1 MIKLRY
7 RLLCLAGLVATASLH
22 LAWAATDAQP
32 EKPKVHAMV
41 AAVGEQFTIMT
52 ALRNTGS
59 HLSPY
64 RGDSFKVKANFLNYS
79 VLRTLDKAMAAIDP
93 DSTRIYMTLPSV
105 KMDAAEKWEREDVA
119 LHEVEASLQAA
130 PERAQWDRIIVVT
143 PAYRPYEANGLGGRL
158 IGIGIFYQ
166 PICRSRSCS
175 SNTLR
180 DTDSPAAVT
189 PDDKPIR
196 AYTYVAPYSFL
207 DIWVLDAKTFA
218 VIDRIRTYDSTKVF
232 DPRAASFGL
241 FGDLDIHHNVSAE
254 DQAKYVFRT
263 LETSVEKAVAR
274 SEVLNQGGIVNVGDT
289 KEVKSGKQND

>member
-7 RLLCLAGLVATASLH
+7 CLPLLPLVAAASLQA
-22 LAWAATDAQP
+22 AWAATDAQP
-32 EKPKVHAMV
+32 EKPKVYALV
-41 AAVGEQFTIMT
+41 SAVGEQFTTMT
-52 ALRNTGS
+52 ALRSLGS
-59 HLSPY
+59 HMSPY
-64 RGDSFKVKANFLNYS
+64 RGDSFKVKDNFLNYS
-79 VLRTLDKAMAAIDP
+79 VLRSLDKAMAAKDP
-93 DSTRIYMTLPSV
+93 DSTRIYMTLPSAR
-105 KMDAAEKWEREDVA
+105 MDAAEKWEREDVA
-119 LHEVEASLQAA
+119 LSEVEASLKAA

-143 PAYRPYEANGLGGRL
+143 PAYQPYEANGLGGRL
-158 IGIGIFYQ
+158 IGVGIFYQ
-166 PICRSRSCS
+166 PICRTRSCS

-180 DTDSPAAVT
+180 DTVSPAAVI

-207 DIWVLDAKTFA
+207 DIWVLDAKSFA

-241 FGDLDIHHNVSAE
+241 FGDLDIHHDVSAE

-274 SEVLNQGGIVNVGDT
+274 SQVLNRGGIVNVGDT
-289 KEVKSGKQND
+289 KEVESRKKND